1 MKTIGITGG
10 TGLVGRVITRLLVNK
25 GYRVIIFTRHL
36 RPESD
41 GVSYA
46 FWDANKQDISIAALQ
61 QLDGIIHLAGE
72 GVADK
77 RWTPQRKL
85 QILESR
91 TIGTSF
97 ITNKILQHAPNCKV
111 FVGASAIG
119 YYGADKGGRPFTET
133 DNASTDF
140 LGSTCKAWEEASE
153 SIEGKIR
160 RVLIRI
166 GIVLSTEGGAFKEFA
181 KPVKFGVAPLLGGG
195 KQTVSWIHIE
205 DLAAL
210 FVYALEN
217 GMMQGVYNG
226 IAPVPVAQSQLMYSI
241 RKNSKGISI
250 PIPVP
255 AFVLKIMLG
264 EMSIEVLKSAT
275 VSSHKTEQAGFQFQY
290 TTINKAVTA
299 LLGNA

>member
-10 TGLVGRVITRLLVNK
+10 TGLVGRVITRLLANK

-46 FWDANKQDISIAALQ
+46 YWDANKQDISIAALQ
-61 QLDGIIHLAGE
+61 QLDAIIHLAGE

-119 YYGADKGGRPFTET
+119 YYGSDKGGRPFTET

-217 GMMQGVYNG
+217 EMMQGVYNG
-226 IAPVPVAQSQLMYSI
+226 VAPVPVAQSQLMYSI

>member
-46 FWDANKQDISIAALQ
+46 YWDANKQDISIAALQ

-140 LGSTCKAWEEASE
+140 LGSTCKAWEDASQ

-181 KPVKFGVAPLLGGG
+181 KPVKFGLAPLLGGG

-217 GMMQGVYNG
+217 GKMQGAYNG
-226 IAPVPVAQSQLMYSI
+226 VTPVPVAQSQLMYSI

-290 TTINKAVTA
+290 TTINKAVAA